1 MSWSVLHVSWVEREA
16 FCFFVAPRI
25 TGSDSG
31 VLLESHVS
39 TEVGNPYTLYAGY
52 VWRSRMGAKMSGD
65 HPVTAADRGTR
76 RANIVD
82 SSRSQV

>member
-1 MSWSVLHVSWVEREA
+1 MSRTVLRVSWVERGV
-16 FCFFVAPRI
+16 FLFVAPRI
-25 TGSDSG
+25 TVSDSA

-52 VWRSRMGAKMSGD
+52 VWRRKGAKVSGD
-65 HPVTAADRGTR
+65 HPVTTADRDQRGTR

-82 SSRSQV
+82 SSRS